1 MTRKTK
7 PPKST
12 GRTAP
17 APPGQAPLSKAQQEA
32 DRRLDEQLDE
42 SFPASDPPSILRRK

>member
-12 GRTAP
+12 GRTAT
-17 APPGQAPLSKAQQEA
+17 APPSPAPLSKAQQEA